1 MKATAICRDFL
12 FYTAPETNARVSS
25 TTKPNDWNDTA
36 PLNSMTIKIFNTLS
50 GKKQPLEPV
59 EPGHVRLYVC
69 GITSYDYCHIGHARS
84 ALAFDMIV
92 RYLRYRGLRVTYVR
106 NFTDIDDKIINRAAE
121 QQTTPEELAARFINE
136 FYTDMDRLGIDRPD
150 LEPKATEHIGEMID
164 LIAELID
171 RGMAYQS
178 GADVYYA
185 VNSFPDYGKLAHR
198 NLDDM
203 QAGARISINEQK
215 RHPMDFVLWKGSKP
229 GEPTWAS
236 PWGPGRPGWHIECSA
251 MSRKYLGETFDI
263 HGGGKDLIF
272 PHHENEIAQS
282 EGVSGK
288 PFANCWIHHGFVT
301 IRDEKMSKSL
311 GNFLTIRDILAHYH
325 PEVLRFFIFS
335 THYRNPLDFSE
346 TAMQDAAA
354 GLERLYA
361 CIAQVDAM
369 AKGETANAEERIT
382 NKDIEAINAIE
393 ERFRQAM
400 DNDFNTAQAQAILF
414 DLAKIIN
421 RLCTDLPT
429 PAAAADV
436 AILDRAAGTMK
447 RLAAIMGLL
456 REDAAAFLKGQK
468 EKMLAGLDIEE
479 ARIEALIG
487 ERLAC
492 RAAKNWARGDEIR
505 DELLVRGIELKDGPG
520 GTTWSVRRS

>member
-1 MKATAICRDFL
+1 
-12 FYTAPETNARVSS
+12 
-25 TTKPNDWNDTA
+25 
-36 PLNSMTIKIFNTLS
+36 MTIKIFNTLS
-50 GKKQPLEPV
+50 VKKQPLEPL

-121 QQTTPEELAARFINE
+121 QHTTTTELANRFIDE
-136 FYTDMDRLGIDRPD
+136 FYVDMDRLGIDRPD
-150 LEPKATEHIGEMID
+150 LEPKATEHIPEMID
-164 LIAELID
+164 LIAELIAK
-171 RGMAYQS
+171 GMAYPA
-178 GADVYYA
+178 GGDVYYA
-185 VNSFPDYGKLAHR
+185 VNRFPQYGQLAHR

-215 RHPMDFVLWKGSKP
+215 HHPMDFVLWKGSKP
-229 GEPTWAS
+229 GEPAWDS

-251 MSRKYLGETFDI
+251 MSRKYLGDTFDI

-282 EGVSGK
+282 EGASGK
-288 PFANCWIHHGFVT
+288 PFVNCWIHHGFVT

-311 GNFLTIRDILAHYH
+311 GNFLTIRDILDHYH

-346 TAMQDAAA
+346 TAMLDAAA

-361 CIAQVDAM
+361 CLAHVEEL
-369 AKGETANAEERIT
+369 AKSRQRQGEGTISR
-382 NKDIEAINAIE
+382 KDLEAIAASE
-393 ERFRQAM
+393 PRFQQAM
-400 DNDFNTAQAQAILF
+400 DNDFNTAQAQGILF

-421 RLCTDLPT
+421 RLCKALPAP
-429 PAAAADV
+429 PAATDV
-436 AILDRAAGTMK
+436 EVLIRAARTMQ
-447 RLAAIMGLL
+447 RLAAIMGILN
-456 REDAAAFLKGQK
+456 EDPTAFLQARK
-468 EKMLAGLDIEE
+468 EKMLAGLDIDEE
-479 ARIEALIG
+479 RILALIN
-487 ERLAC
+487 ERYSC
-492 RAAKNWARGDEIR
+492 RAEKNWTRGDEIR
-505 DELLVRGIELKDGPG
+505 DELLAHGIELKDGPE
-520 GTTWSVRRS
+520 GTTWSVKRS

>member
-1 MKATAICRDFL
+1 
-12 FYTAPETNARVSS
+12 
-25 TTKPNDWNDTA
+25 
-36 PLNSMTIKIFNTLS
+36 MTIRIFNTLT
-50 GKKQPLEPV
+50 GKKQPLETV
-59 EPGHVRLYVC
+59 ESGHVQLYVC

-121 QQTTPEELAARFINE
+121 QQTTPEELASRFINE
-136 FYTDMDRLGIDRPD
+136 FYTDMDGLGIDRPD

-164 LIAELID
+164 LIAELVSK
-171 RGMAYQS
+171 GMAYQS
-178 GADVYYA
+178 GGDVYFA
-185 VNSFPDYGKLAHR
+185 VNSFPEYGKLAHR
-198 NLDDM
+198 NLEDM
-203 QAGARISINEQK
+203 LAGARISINEQK
-215 RHPMDFVLWKGSKP
+215 RNPMDFVLWKGSKP
-229 GEPTWAS
+229 GEPTWDS

-288 PFANCWIHHGFVT
+288 TFANCWIHHGFVT

-311 GNFLTIRDILAHYH
+311 GNFLTIRDILTHYH

-361 CIAQVDAM
+361 CLAQVEDTIKEDGTSGA
-369 AKGETANAEERIT
+369 ARISSKDSTA
-382 NKDIEAINAIE
+382 IEAIE
-393 ERFRQAM
+393 ERFQQAM
-400 DNDFNTAQAQAILF
+400 DNDFNTAQAQAVLF
-414 DLAKIIN
+414 DLAKILN
-421 RLCTDLPT
+421 RLCTDLPR
-429 PAAAADV
+429 PATAADID
-436 AILDRAAGTMK
+436 ILGRGSATLR

-468 EKMLAGLDIEE
+468 DKMLAGIDIDEQG
-479 ARIEALIG
+479 IESLIN

-492 RAAKNWARGDEIR
+492 RAAKNWARSDEIR
-505 DELLVRGIELKDGPG
+505 DELLARGIELKDGPG
-520 GTTWSVRRS
+520 GTTWTVRRS